1 MGDDFTKSHGVTKKD
16 SKLGIYFGFAAIS
29 KKGGE
34 EYFDRQGDHI
44 TEDALVKAAADFVE
58 TGAVS
63 KVMHQGDAD
72 GTIPFVMPI
81 TSEMLDYLKSADSTG
96 LLIGMK
102 PSAATAKRMDAGEL
116 PSFSIGGTRG
126 EEEDVGDDE

>member
-1 MGDDFTKSHGVTKKD
+1 MSDDFTKSHGVTKRD
-16 SKLGIYFGFAAIS
+16 SKLGIYFGFAMIS

-34 EYFDRQGDHI
+34 DYYDRQGDHP
-44 TEDALVKAAADFVE
+44 TEDAIVKAAADFVE
-58 TGAVS
+58 SGAVS

-81 TSEMLDYLKSADSTG
+81 TTEMLDYLKSADSTG

-102 PSAATAKRMDAGEL
+102 PSAATAKRMEAGEL
-116 PSFSIGGTRG
+116 PSFSIGGSYG
-126 EEEDVGDDE
+126 ETEEVD